1 MASSVQ
7 GGNASGLRVRE
18 EVVFVW
24 WWRMQTNRS
33 LFVALVVVATAILA
47 SMLLLTMA
55 LVVWLAEWFDSIVW
69 PCVIVG
75 VLMLCVALVVYR
87 VSLRDTL
94 RDYRERLNIVYDATT
109 TLSEIFSFGVAAIRF
124 LRDLRKN
131 LN

>member
-7 GGNASGLRVRE
+7 GGNAGGLRVRE

-75 VLMLCVALVVYR
+75 VLMLFVALVVYK

-131 LN
+131 L

>member
-1 MASSVQ
+1 
-7 GGNASGLRVRE
+7 
-18 EVVFVW
+18 
-24 WWRMQTNRS
+24 MQTNRS

-55 LVVWLAEWFDSIVW
+55 LVVWLAEWFGSIVW

-75 VLMLCVALVVYR
+75 VLMLFVALVVYM

-124 LRDLRKN
+124 LRDLRKS
-131 LN
+131 L

>member
-7 GGNASGLRVRE
+7 GGNAGGLRVRE

-55 LVVWLAEWFDSIVW
+55 LVVWLAEWFGSIVW

-75 VLMLCVALVVYR
+75 VLMLFVALVVYK

-124 LRDLRKN
+124 LRDMRKN
-131 LN
+131 L

>member
-55 LVVWLAEWFDSIVW
+55 LVVWLAEWFGSIVW

-75 VLMLCVALVVYR
+75 VLMLFVALVVYK

-94 RDYRERLNIVYDATT
+94 RDYRERLNIIYDATT

-131 LN
+131 L

>member
-75 VLMLCVALVVYR
+75 VLMLFVALVVYR

-94 RDYRERLNIVYDATT
+94 RDYRERLNTIYDATT

-131 LN
+131 L

>member
-55 LVVWLAEWFDSIVW
+55 LVVWLAEWFGSIVW

-75 VLMLCVALVVYR
+75 VLMLFVALVVYM

-124 LRDLRKN
+124 LRDLRKS
-131 LN
+131 L

>member
-1 MASSVQ
+1 VASSVQ

-55 LVVWLAEWFDSIVW
+55 LVVWLAEWFGSIVW

-75 VLMLCVALVVYR
+75 VLMLFVALVVYK

-131 LN
+131 L

>member
-55 LVVWLAEWFDSIVW
+55 LVVWLAEWFGSIVW

-75 VLMLCVALVVYR
+75 VLMLFVALVVYK

-124 LRDLRKN
+124 LRDLRKS
-131 LN
+131 L

>member
-7 GGNASGLRVRE
+7 GGNAGGLRVRE

-55 LVVWLAEWFDSIVW
+55 LVVWLAEWFGSIVW

-75 VLMLCVALVVYR
+75 VLMLFVALVVYK

-131 LN
+131 L

>member
-55 LVVWLAEWFDSIVW
+55 LVVWLAEWFGSIVW

-75 VLMLCVALVVYR
+75 VLMLFVALVVYK

-131 LN
+131 L

>member
-47 SMLLLTMA
+47 SMLLLAMA
-55 LVVWLAEWFDSIVW
+55 LVVWLAEWFGSIVW

-75 VLMLCVALVVYR
+75 VLMLFVALVVYK

-131 LN
+131 L

>member
-18 EVVFVW
+18 EVVFVG

-33 LFVALVVVATAILA
+33 LFVALVVVAAAILA
-47 SMLLLTMA
+47 SMLLLTIA
-55 LVVWLAEWFDSIVW
+55 LVVWLAEWFGSIVW

-75 VLMLCVALVVYR
+75 VLMLFVALVVYR

-94 RDYRERLNIVYDATT
+94 RDYRERLNMIYDATT
-109 TLSEIFSFGVAAIRF
+109 TLSEIFSFGMTAIRF

-131 LN
+131 L

>member
-7 GGNASGLRVRE
+7 GGNAGGLRVRE

-55 LVVWLAEWFDSIVW
+55 LVVWLAEWFGSIVW

-75 VLMLCVALVVYR
+75 VLMLFVALVVYK

-94 RDYRERLNIVYDATT
+94 RDYRERLNIIYDATT

-131 LN
+131 L

>member
-7 GGNASGLRVRE
+7 GGNAGGLRVRE

-55 LVVWLAEWFDSIVW
+55 LVVWLAEWFSSIVW

-75 VLMLCVALVVYR
+75 VLMLFVALVVYK

-131 LN
+131 L

>member
-1 MASSVQ
+1 
-7 GGNASGLRVRE
+7 
-18 EVVFVW
+18 
-24 WWRMQTNRS
+24 MQTNRS

-75 VLMLCVALVVYR
+75 VLMLFVALVVYK

-131 LN
+131 L

>member
-33 LFVALVVVATAILA
+33 LFVALVVVAIAILA

-55 LVVWLAEWFDSIVW
+55 LVVWLAEWFGSIVW

-75 VLMLCVALVVYR
+75 VLMLFVALVVYK

-131 LN
+131 L

>member
-75 VLMLCVALVVYR
+75 VLMLFVALVVYK

-131 LN
+131 L

>member
-7 GGNASGLRVRE
+7 GGNAGGLRVRE

-47 SMLLLTMA
+47 SMLLFTMA
-55 LVVWLAEWFDSIVW
+55 LVVWLAEWFGSIVW

-75 VLMLCVALVVYR
+75 VLMLFVALVVYK

-131 LN
+131 L